1 MKLLVIIPA
10 YNEQDCIVE
19 TVKELQTAVPEVD
32 FLVINDGS
40 SDATGALCRQE
51 GFNYLDLPVN
61 IGLAAGFQAGMKY
74 AQREGY
80 TCALQFDADG
90 QHCPEFIMPMAHAM
104 EQENADIV
112 IGSRFVSEKKNAS
125 MRMAGSSLISFLIKV
140 TTGTKLYD
148 PTSGMRMYGIRAIDE
163 FVKRP
168 DFGPEPDT
176 LAYLI
181 RKGFKV
187 VEVQADMRERETGES
202 YLSFSKSIMYMMR
215 ACVSILLVQWLR

>member
-1 MKLLVIIPA
+1 MKLLAIIPA
-10 YNEQDCIVE
+10 FNEQDCIVE
-19 TVKELQTAVPEVD
+19 TVKELQSAAPDVD

-40 SDATGALCRQE
+40 SDATGALCRRE

-74 AQREGY
+74 AQRHGY
-80 TCALQFDADG
+80 ECAVQFDADG
-90 QHCPEFIMPMAHAM
+90 QHRPEYIIPMARAM
-104 EQENADIV
+104 EAENADIV

-125 MRMAGSSLISFLIKV
+125 MRMAGSTLISFLIKL

-148 PTSGMRMYGIRAIDE
+148 PTSGMRLYGVRAIDE

-187 VEVQADMRERETGES
+187 VEVQAEMRDRATGES

-215 ACVSILLVQWLR
+215 SCVSILLVQWLR